1 MSQHNNTEKFND
13 IYFFC
18 DEDKQKKKLKKKT
31 KISSASKINMEEKI
45 LLFTEKQGWPRVVDE
60 KSQRE
65 RERERE

>member
-18 DEDKQKKKLKKKT
+18 DEDKQKKNKKKT

>member
-18 DEDKQKKKLKKKT
+18 DEDKQKKNKKKKT

>member
-1 MSQHNNTEKFND
+1 MIF
-13 IYFFC
+13 IFFVTRTN
-18 DEDKQKKKLKKKT
+18 KKKTKKKT

-65 RERERE
+65 RER

>member
-1 MSQHNNTEKFND
+1 MIF
-13 IYFFC
+13 IFFVTRTN
-18 DEDKQKKKLKKKT
+18 KRKTKKKKT

>member
-1 MSQHNNTEKFND
+1 MIF
-13 IYFFC
+13 IFFVTRTN
-18 DEDKQKKKLKKKT
+18 KKKTKKKKT